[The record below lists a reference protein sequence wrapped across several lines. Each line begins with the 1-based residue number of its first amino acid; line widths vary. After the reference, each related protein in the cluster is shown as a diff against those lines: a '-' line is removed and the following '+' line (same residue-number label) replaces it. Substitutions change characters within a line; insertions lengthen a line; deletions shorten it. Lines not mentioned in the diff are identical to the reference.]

1 MFFENIGRACQ
12 DKIAR
17 CRTCLPKRCQFSHV
31 GRALTINF
39 PYGYTEISALPH
51 VDILTYPFFAWQV
64 EQESE
69 RIGKDAVECQVI
81 ADDAQAD
88 LAVAMPALEKA
99 MAEVDKL
106 DKTSITEVNLSLQ
119 PVRTQHDSC
128 QSFSHSAM
136 SGLSLELLAQGN

>member
-1 MFFENIGRACQ
+1 MDFFS
-12 DKIAR
+12 
-17 CRTCLPKRCQFSHV
+17 FSLCSTLVV
-31 GRALTINF
+31 GRAR
-39 PYGYTEISALPH
+39 PEILH
-51 VDILTYPFFAWQV
+51 IILYASPLFTHCDYKV

-106 DKTSITEVNLSLQ
+106 DKTSITEVRHPDFRVQ
-119 PVRTQHDSC
+119 AGDFVFHRQAC
-128 QSFSHSAM
+128 
-136 SGLSLELLAQGN
+136 

>member
-1 MFFENIGRACQ
+1 M
-12 DKIAR
+12 
-17 CRTCLPKRCQFSHV
+17 
-31 GRALTINF
+31 
-39 PYGYTEISALPH
+39 
-51 VDILTYPFFAWQV
+51 

-106 DKTSITEVNLSLQ
+106 DKNSITEVSN
-119 PVRTQHDSC
+119 RC
-128 QSFSHSAM
+128 SAYFWSTM
-136 SGLSLELLAQGN
+136 LKCGLA